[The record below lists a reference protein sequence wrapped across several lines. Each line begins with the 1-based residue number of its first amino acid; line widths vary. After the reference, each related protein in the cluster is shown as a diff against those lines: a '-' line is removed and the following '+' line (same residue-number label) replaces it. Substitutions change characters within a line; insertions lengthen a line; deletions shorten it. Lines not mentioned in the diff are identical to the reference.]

1 MTKLISALT
10 ILILL
15 AVGGVEA
22 QDEKLEL
29 HLKTGNSFEG
39 KLVKADEDGVTLDV
53 DGLKL
58 YFKWSYTRG
67 DKHFELRKK
76 ATDFKSIK
84 SVIKLADFC
93 HEFAMDEQESHVL
106 AAALKLKPGNPAL
119 MKRLEALLEVEG
131 LDVPGKERPVP
142 EEPKDPE
149 PEDPEPEDTE
159 PKEPV
164 PPPTSPPYKVFVEC
178 KDNIAESWIEDH
190 LKEYSYKIGHKTE
203 YFVRLE
209 VEVEMI
215 LIKNPKFMGAELYA
229 IYDAVLT
236 YKMYKKGERKPFGEG
251 SHKTKDLRRDSRKE
265 AIEAIRKRVLD
276 AAFPDI
282 YHDLERQ
289 R

>member
-1 MTKLISALT
+1 MTKVISALT

-15 AVGGVEA
+15 AVGGVDA
-22 QDEKLEL
+22 QEEKLEL

-76 ATDFKSIK
+76 ATDFRSVK

-93 HEFAMDEQESHVL
+93 HEFAMDEQESDILV
-106 AAALKLKPGNPAL
+106 AAIKLDPDSSAL
-119 MKRLEALLEVEG
+119 MKRLEALPEIDD
-131 LDVPGKERPVP
+131 LDVPGKEKPVP
-142 EEPKDPE
+142 EEPKEPE
-149 PEDPEPEDTE
+149 PEDPKPE
-159 PKEPV
+159 EPV
-164 PPPTSPPYKVFVEC
+164 PTPTGPPYKVFVEC
-178 KDNIAESWIEDH
+178 KDNVAESWIEDH
-190 LKEYSYKIGHKTE
+190 LKDYKYKIGHKRD

-209 VEVEMI
+209 VEVKVI
-215 LIKNPKFMGAELYA
+215 LIKNPKYYGAELYA
-229 IYDAVLT
+229 IYDAELT
-236 YKMYKKGERKPFGEG
+236 YKMYKKGERKPFDEG
-251 SHKTKDLRRDSRKE
+251 SHETKNLRRNSRKE

-276 AAFPDI
+276 IAFPDI
-282 YHDLERQ
+282 YDDLEQQ